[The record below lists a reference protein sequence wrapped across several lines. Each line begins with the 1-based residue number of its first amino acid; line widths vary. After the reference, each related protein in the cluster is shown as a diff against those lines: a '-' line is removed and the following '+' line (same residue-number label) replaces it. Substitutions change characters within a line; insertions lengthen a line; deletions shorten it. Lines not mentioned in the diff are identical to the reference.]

1 MTGLVGYAR
10 SRRFGW
16 ACLGVVSAGVA
27 TFLLAESFVR
37 QEHFFE
43 MALIPASA
51 LGPLVMAV
59 VIGATVDEPA
69 DEIAAAAPRRLRLW
83 TVGHVLAVL
92 SVGAVCLSPLATY
105 PNVDWGL
112 AAALRNLAGFTGLG
126 LLTAAVTGGVWAWT
140 VPVAYGLGAYAIEG
154 LNRTGSLLAWPL
166 FPDRRVAGHV
176 VAVLLLGAG
185 LSVTRG
191 RTSRLVHSEW

>member
-1 MTGLVGYAR
+1 MTGVVGYMR
-10 SRRFGW
+10 SHRLGW
-16 ACLGVVSAGVA
+16 ACLGVGIAGVA
-27 TFLLAESFVR
+27 TFLLAELFVR
-37 QEHFFE
+37 QENFFE
-43 MALIPASA
+43 MALIPATA
-51 LGPLVMAV
+51 FGPLTMAV

-69 DEIAAAAPRRLRLW
+69 GEISVAAPRRLRLW
-83 TVGHVLAVL
+83 SLGHVLAVL
-92 SVGAVCLSPLATY
+92 SLGTVCLTPLAGY

-112 AAALRNLAGFTGLG
+112 ASALRNLAGFTGLA

-140 VPVAYGLGAYAIEG
+140 VPVAYGLGTYAIEG

-176 VAVLLLGAG
+176 VAVLLLVAG

-191 RTSRLVHSEW
+191 RTSRLAHSER